1 VSEQTLRLRDEERE
15 ELLHTARSAAMR
27 ILATNRATL
36 DELATELRT
45 QEVLERAAIE
55 RIVADAARQRPRLA
69 AASRRGPTAE

>member
-1 VSEQTLRLRDEERE
+1 
-15 ELLHTARSAAMR
+15 MR

-55 RIVADAARQRPRLA
+55 RIVADAAPQRPRLA